1 MTTAARTGM
10 RIAFYSPRSTHM
22 EHALAHGGDPIF
34 LEALFGAL
42 RERGHEVEV
51 ASRLNVRDLWRRRLP
66 THRVLSEAI
75 AIKRRMK
82 RFSPNA
88 WLIFNPS
95 PTYPDLFGW
104 WQRAPRY
111 VLFSAHTWQ
120 SKRLPKA
127 WRRPLALAFARSLAQ
142 ADAVVTPRPATA
154 IRLRARG
161 VPPDRLHVHPVA
173 TTLPTDIPSQGD
185 ARRRFGLPT
194 EAPVMLCTTRFTGP
208 REAKEGKTEMIL
220 NLLEL
225 MPSLPESAVLVLV
238 GDGPGRAR
246 IEAKAAS
253 IAPPGRV
260 RIFGPVKSEELA
272 LFHGAS
278 DFYVYPHPLDR
289 TWLSV
294 LEAQAHGRAVV
305 TMRTQSGE
313 MTVDAGMTGLLA
325 NDIHEFRALVA
336 GLLGDRDRCAAMG
349 RAARRYIQR
358 NHAIDVRAEQ
368 IEALL
373 ASS

>member
-1 MTTAARTGM
+1 
-10 RIAFYSPRSTHM
+10 
-22 EHALAHGGDPIF
+22 
-34 LEALFGAL
+34 
-42 RERGHEVEV
+42 
-51 ASRLNVRDLWRRRLP
+51 
-66 THRVLSEAI
+66 
-75 AIKRRMK
+75 
-82 RFSPNA
+82 
-88 WLIFNPS
+88 
-95 PTYPDLFGW
+95 
-104 WQRAPRY
+104 
-111 VLFSAHTWQ
+111 
-120 SKRLPKA
+120 
-127 WRRPLALAFARSLAQ
+127 
-142 ADAVVTPRPATA
+142 
-154 IRLRARG
+154 
-161 VPPDRLHVHPVA
+161 
-173 TTLPTDIPSQGD
+173 
-185 ARRRFGLPT
+185 
-194 EAPVMLCTTRFTGP
+194 
-208 REAKEGKTEMIL
+208 
-220 NLLEL
+220 
-225 MPSLPESAVLVLV
+225 
-238 GDGPGRAR
+238 
-246 IEAKAAS
+246 
-253 IAPPGRV
+253 
-260 RIFGPVKSEELA
+260 VKSEELA